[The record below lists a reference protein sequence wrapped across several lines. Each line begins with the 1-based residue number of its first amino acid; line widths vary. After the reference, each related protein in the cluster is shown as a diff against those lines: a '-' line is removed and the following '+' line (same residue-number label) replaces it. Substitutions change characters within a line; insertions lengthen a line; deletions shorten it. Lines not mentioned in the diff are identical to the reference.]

1 MPAKKGTHKTVKNE
15 SCLEVSDWV
24 TFLTSEKHGMISH
37 ILNFGVFL
45 VVIVPLM
52 LITTGNTV
60 LIIASGVSAFG
71 CVSWAY
77 VKVLGPLRQRGKL
90 ADDILERIMSGELKN
105 VCSIRKEWELG
116 LSVIKRAWFRQWK
129 ARQAALKR
137 TWRRRWKAGL
147 AILKRARC
155 CRGSSDK

>member
-1 MPAKKGTHKTVKNE
+1 MGEDMPAKKGTHKTVKNE

-52 LITTGNTV
+52 LITTGNIA
-60 LIIASGVSAFG
+60 LIIASGVVAFG

-77 VKVLGPLRQRGKL
+77 VKVLGPLRERGKL
-90 ADDILERIMSGELKN
+90 AGDILDRIMSDELKDAG
-105 VCSIRKEWELG
+105 SIRKEWVLG
-116 LSVIKRAWFRQWK
+116 LTVTKRRRWWRLK
-129 ARQAALKR
+129 ARLAALKR
-137 TWRRRWKAGL
+137 VSCRRR
-147 AILKRARC
+147 
-155 CRGSSDK
+155 SSDN